1 MISNGKGLVGR
12 SNREGW
18 VVRSDGK
25 GWVGRSDGKGW
36 VGRIGRS
43 GKGEVTGKAWRIR
56 GGGVVLAQGY
66 CICI

>member
-18 VVRSDGK
+18 VV
-25 GWVGRSDGKGW
+25 RSDGKGW

>member
-1 MISNGKGLVGR
+1 M
-12 SNREGW
+12 EGW

-43 GKGEVTGKAWRIR
+43 GKGEVTGKAWRI
-56 GGGVVLAQGY
+56 
-66 CICI
+66 